1 MSVRGFLVLTVIA
14 VALLVP
20 ATALAVGW
28 TGLTYPMSGIQEIGK
43 VRTPDGALHV
53 VWTRDTPDAST
64 QDVFE
69 SGVSADGHLLQALP
83 EIAAGFSTA
92 NNPAIVNTPGGGLEV
107 FFGGIQCTSPG
118 CPEGLFAATSGDGG
132 STWTTPAALFDRDS
146 SYASDFNAVTLSD
159 GTPFETWSATAG
171 VFVHRGLSPAVPDY
185 EYHDAMGAGC
195 CGYYSNLAADG
206 VGHLQLAWDSNAAG
220 RLGVWTQAVDPATG
234 APSGSPLRMPGSVT
248 SYHGAP
254 NQSQMLQ
261 RTPIVAQPGHAG
273 QFYIAYPAG
282 YPETTKVLLWH
293 VGSAT
298 STTIVNEPGGHDH
311 VGLAADRAGRLWVFW
326 THSVSDAPHVFA
338 RRLGATGL
346 GAPIDMGA
354 PDVAQSISTLD
365 GDVSPAGDP
374 EALPL
379 IACATCGTDNFTY
392 WGRGPQVAPV
402 GSLGVAVS
410 KLKIAGGFVSVPLTC
425 ASPLACNG
433 RFSITTNTT
442 TATKAAVGKSKRLRA
457 VLCAK
462 TSFKVTAR
470 KRRLLK
476 AKVHAAC
483 LSLLRRA
490 RGRHI
495 KAKFTSRLRTGQV
508 GLTKNITLGL

>member
-20 ATALAVGW
+20 ATTLAIGW
-28 TGLTYPMSGIQEIGK
+28 KVVTDDTSIIQEIGK
-43 VRTPDGALHV
+43 VRSPDGSLHV
-53 VWTRDTPDAST
+53 VWTGDAAHSST
-64 QDVFE
+64 QDVFH
-69 SGVSADGHLLQALP
+69 SAVSPTGDYVTRGTNG
-83 EIAAGFSTA
+83 IAAGFSTA
-92 NNPAIVNTPGGGLEV
+92 SNPTIVNTPGGGLEV

-234 APSGSPLRMPGSVT
+234 APSGPPLRMPGSVT
-248 SYHGAP
+248 SYNGAP

-282 YPETTKVLLWH
+282 YPDTTKVLLWH

-298 STTIVNEPGGHDH
+298 STTIVNEPGSHDQ
-311 VGLAADRAGRLWVFW
+311 VALAADRVGRLWVFW
-326 THSVSDAPHVFA
+326 THSVSGAPHVFA
-338 RRLGATGL
+338 RRVGAAGL
-346 GAPIDMGA
+346 EAPIDMGA
-354 PDVAQSISTLD
+354 PAGAQSIDKLD
-365 GDVSPAGDP
+365 GDVSPAGNP

-379 IACATCGTDNFTY
+379 TEFAGGFNHTY
-392 WGRGPQVAPV
+392 WLSGPQVASE

-442 TATKAAVGKSKRLRA
+442 TATKAAAGKSKRLRA

-483 LSLLRRA
+483 LSLLRHA

-495 KAKFTSRLRTGQV
+495 KARFTSRLRTGQV
-508 GLTKNITLGL
+508 GLTKSITLRL